1 MKLIDSKWNPFQ
13 NANERT
19 YLANTA
25 EDVDLSM
32 VPEDCAIGSAILVVS
47 EGAMYIKNTLG
58 EWQLSGSTEV
68 LA

>member
-1 MKLIDSKWNPFQ
+1 MVLIERKWNTILRQHELTF
-13 NANERT
+13 
-19 YLANTA
+19 LANTA

-68 LA
+68 LE

>member
-1 MKLIDSKWNPFQ
+1 MILIDRKVNVTQSTFDM
-13 NANERT
+13 T
-19 YLANTA
+19 FLANTA

-47 EGAMYIKNTLG
+47 EGAMYIKNTEG
-58 EWQLSGSTEV
+58 EWQKSGSTEV

>member
-1 MKLIDSKWNPFQ
+1 MVIIDESWNNSQRKRELTF
-13 NANERT
+13 
-19 YLANTA
+19 LANTA

-47 EGAMYIKNTLG
+47 EGAMYIKNTEG
-58 EWQLSGSTEV
+58 EWQKSGSTEV